1 MNLTDSKSASSA
13 ATSLAAA
20 TGPFSAERPA
30 ASDALEAERV
40 AGHGLPSIPSSAAA
54 TEPGPTTDSEDR
66 GSRKKEKSEFGRAEP
81 WQRYR
86 ALVDTV
92 KEAQDL
98 VDLADHKARFAL
110 IIMGA
115 LNAAILI
122 LGTRSEFIAR
132 LPPEAQPWLYLYF
145 ALYAITAVYFFVQ
158 AIESLRP
165 RAETLVQ
172 RAELAT
178 FAQGEDGMEASNLGL
193 RFFADAVRYDLPTYL
208 AAWRNIRVSQLNTE
222 LATQAYTLARIN
234 RAKYAAIAKL
244 YSGLQALTLLT
255 WGFVVGMAVLA
266 WVDHEVRALSR
277 RSSAEVPVV
286 MCKAVIDPSA
296 SAIAPRLSVAPR
308 PHSRFV

>member
-1 MNLTDSKSASSA
+1 MNSNDSNSASAPEMPAGRSTPPSVDA
-13 ATSLAAA
+13 A
-20 TGPFSAERPA
+20 GDPEG
-30 ASDALEAERV
+30 
-40 AGHGLPSIPSSAAA
+40 AGDQGD
-54 TEPGPTTDSEDR
+54 GQGKR
-66 GSRKKEKSEFGRAEP
+66 RKDKSEFSRPEP

-115 LNAAILI
+115 LNAAVLI
-122 LGTRSEFIAR
+122 LGTRSELIAR
-132 LPPEAQPWLYLYF
+132 LPPDAQPWLYLYF
-145 ALYAITAVYFFVQ
+145 ALYAATAVYFFVQ

-165 RAETLVQ
+165 RSESLVQ

-178 FAQGEDGMEASNLGL
+178 FVPGEAGADRGNLGL
-193 RFFADAVRYDLPTYL
+193 RFFADAVRYDLKTYL
-208 AAWRNIRVSQLNTE
+208 EAWQSIQISQLNTE

-255 WGFVVGMAVLA
+255 WGFLVGMGVFA
-266 WVDHEVRALSR
+266 WVEYQVQVLTGASSVQLSPTTPT
-277 RSSAEVPVV
+277 AGPV
-286 MCKAVIDPSA
+286 S
-296 SAIAPRLSVAPR
+296 R
-308 PHSRFV
+308 P